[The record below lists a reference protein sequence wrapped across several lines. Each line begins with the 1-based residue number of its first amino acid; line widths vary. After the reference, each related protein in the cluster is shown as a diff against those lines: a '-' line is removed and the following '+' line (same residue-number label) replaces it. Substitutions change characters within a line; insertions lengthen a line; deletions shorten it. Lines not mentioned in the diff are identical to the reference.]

1 MKTFVL
7 LRCLMKI
14 LEPNQYQK
22 SDNAPSIICADFE
35 YLIKTKW
42 INVKIILKN
51 HLQQKQ
57 VNIPSGFSKST
68 ISLFK
73 GIKNKNDVCRGQYCL
88 KHKRRVINF
97 KKKK

>member
-1 MKTFVL
+1 MRKVKSKPVADFYCLTFFHLFRTKKNLNLRISCVKMKTFVL

-51 HLQQKQ
+51 HLQQK
-57 VNIPSGFSKST
+57 
-68 ISLFK
+68 
-73 GIKNKNDVCRGQYCL
+73 
-88 KHKRRVINF
+88 
-97 KKKK
+97 

>member
-51 HLQQKQ
+51 HLQQK
-57 VNIPSGFSKST
+57 
-68 ISLFK
+68 
-73 GIKNKNDVCRGQYCL
+73 
-88 KHKRRVINF
+88 
-97 KKKK
+97 